1 MNKLKKIGLTALSA
15 SLVAISANA
24 GEMSVSGSA
33 KIATEGFSGNNQNAG
48 TTFSM
53 GNQLTFSGSGELEN
67 GLNVTLSFVLD
78 QNDDSTAANGAYTGG
93 PFDSHSVSVGND
105 SLGTLVFAG
114 EGGNTASGAIDT
126 TAAGDLWDAFDGMTY
141 NDTASDSS
149 TIPDLAQTAA
159 AGDNSILYTSP
170 ELVDGLTLVGSYKPQ
185 GSANRESSTGYGIN
199 YTGVEGLSVHY
210 ADTDVVGSTTAADG
224 DNTVLKAS
232 YAYGPVTVS
241 YSNMDHDL
249 GATDSSTDIEV
260 TSYAISYSVTDSI
273 SLTYGN
279 EESEKGSTG
288 TTDAEIDAIS
298 ASYTAGGMTISASM
312 YDGENLAYGTGAN
325 EDIEYWSL
333 SASFAF

>member
-33 KIATEGFSGNNQNAG
+33 KIATEGFTGENQNAG

-67 GLNVTLSFVLD
+67 GLNVSLSFVLD
-78 QNDDSTAANGAYTGG
+78 QNDDKAADDSTFYNNGT
-93 PFDSHSVSVGND
+93 PFDSHSVSIGND

-114 EGGNTASGAIDT
+114 EGGSSASGAIDT
-126 TAAGDLWDAFDGMTY
+126 TAAGDLWDAFDGKTY
-141 NDTASDSS
+141 INNDS
-149 TIPDLAQTAA
+149 TSVLPDLAVTAA
-159 AGDNSILYTSP
+159 AGDNSIFYTTP
-170 ELVDGLTLVGSYKPQ
+170 ELVDGLTLVASYSPQ
-185 GSANRESSTGYGIN
+185 GTNKESASGYGIN

-210 ADTDVVGSTTAADG
+210 ADSDVVGATAAADG

-241 YSNMDHDL
+241 YSNMEHDL
-249 GATDSSTDIEV
+249 QATANDVEV
-260 TSYAISYSVTDSI
+260 TSYAISYTVTDSI
-273 SLTYGN
+273 SVTYGN
-279 EESEKGSTG
+279 EESQKGTG
-288 TTDAEIDAIS
+288 NTDAEIDAIS
-298 ASYTAGGMTISASM
+298 ASYTAGGMTISASR
-312 YDGENLAYGTGAN
+312 YDGENLAYTTGSD
-325 EDIEYWSL
+325 EDMEYWSL

>member
-33 KIATEGFSGNNQNAG
+33 KIATEGFTGENQDAG

-67 GLNVTLSFVLD
+67 GLNVSLSFVLD
-78 QNDDSTAANGAYTGG
+78 QNDDKVADDNTFYNNGA
-93 PFDSHSVSVGND
+93 PFDSHSVTIGND

-114 EGGNTASGAIDT
+114 EGGSSASGAIDT
-126 TAAGDLWDAFDGMTY
+126 TAAGDLWDAFDGKTY
-141 NDTASDSS
+141 IDADS
-149 TIPDLAQTAA
+149 TTVLPDLAKTAD
-159 AGDNSILYTSP
+159 GGNNSIFYTTP
-170 ELVDGLTLVGSYKPQ
+170 ELVDGLTLAASYSPQ
-185 GSANRESSTGYGIN
+185 GSNKESASGYGIN

-210 ADTDVVGSTTAADG
+210 ADSDVVGATAAADG

-241 YSNMDHDL
+241 YSNMEHDL
-249 GATDSSTDIEV
+249 QATANDVEV
-260 TSYAISYSVTDSI
+260 TSYAISYTVTDSI
-273 SLTYGN
+273 SVTYGN
-279 EESEKGSTG
+279 EESEKGTG
-288 TTDAEIDAIS
+288 NTDAEIDGIT
-298 ASYTAGGMTISASM
+298 ASYTAGGMTISASR
-312 YDGENLAYGTGAN
+312 YDGENLAYTTGSD
-325 EDIEYWSL
+325 EDMEYWAL

>member
-33 KIATEGFSGNNQNAG
+33 KIATEGFNGENQNAG

-67 GLNVTLSFVLD
+67 GLNVSLTFILD
-78 QNDDSTAANGAYTGG
+78 QNDDSTTAASQLYSNG

-105 SLGTLVFAG
+105 SLGTLKFSG
-114 EGGNTASGAIDT
+114 EGGSTASGAIDT
-126 TAAGDLWDAFDGMTY
+126 TAAGDLWDAFDGKTY
-141 NDTASDSS
+141 VDANT
-149 TIPDLAQTAA
+149 TTVFPDLAKTAD
-159 AGDNSILYTSP
+159 GGNNSILYTSP
-170 ELVDGLTLVGSYKPQ
+170 ELVDGLTLVGSYVPQ
-185 GSANRESSTGYGIN
+185 GSNKESATGYGIN
-199 YTGVEGLSVHY
+199 YSGIEGLSVHY
-210 ADTDVVGSTTAADG
+210 ADSDVVGATTAADG

-232 YAYGPVTVS
+232 YAYGPITVS

-249 GATDSSTDIEV
+249 GATDNSTDIEL

-273 SLTYGN
+273 SVTYGN

-288 TTDAEIDAIS
+288 NVDAEIDAIS
-298 ASYTAGGMTISASM
+298 ASYTAGGMTISAAM
-312 YDGENLAYGTGAN
+312 YDGENLAYGTASN
-325 EDIEYWSL
+325 QDMEYWSL

>member
-24 GEMSVSGSA
+24 GELTVSGAA
-33 KIATEGFSGNNQNAG
+33 KMATEGYSGQNQDAG
-48 TTFSM
+48 TAFSM
-53 GNQLTFSGSGELEN
+53 GNQITFSGSGELEN
-67 GLNVTLSFVLD
+67 GLNVSLSFTLD
-78 QNDDSTAANGAYTGG
+78 QSDDVTDGAVNTAASG
-93 PFDSHSVSVGND
+93 PFDGHSVSIGND
-105 SLGTLVFAG
+105 SLGTLKLSG
-114 EGGNTASGAIDT
+114 EGGSTASGAIDT
-126 TAAGDLWDAFDGMTY
+126 TAAGDLWDAFDGKTY
-141 NDTASDSS
+141 VDGAT
-149 TIPDLAQTAA
+149 TTLPDLSVSAA

-170 ELVDGLTLVGSYKPQ
+170 ELVDGLTLVGSYVPQ
-185 GSANRESSTGYGIN
+185 GSNRESATGYGIN
-199 YTGVEGLSVHY
+199 YSGIEGLSVHY
-210 ADTDVVGSTTAADG
+210 ADSDVVGATTAADG

-249 GATDSSTDIEV
+249 GATDSSTDIEI
-260 TSYAISYSVTDSI
+260 TSYAISYTVTDSI

-298 ASYTAGGMTISASM
+298 ASYTAGGMTISAAM
-312 YDGENLAYGTGAN
+312 YDGENLAFGTGAN

>member
-33 KIATEGFSGNNQNAG
+33 KIATEGFSGQNQNAG

-67 GLNVTLSFVLD
+67 GLNVSLSFILD
-78 QNDDSTAANGAYTGG
+78 QADDTDAANG
-93 PFDSHSVSVGND
+93 PFDSHSVSIGND
-105 SLGTLVFAG
+105 SLGTLKLSG
-114 EGGNTASGAIDT
+114 EGGSTASGAIDT
-126 TAAGDLWDAFDGMTY
+126 TAAGDLWDAFDGKTY
-141 NDTASDSS
+141 VSAAAT
-149 TIPDLAQTAA
+149 TLPDLAVSAA

-170 ELVDGLTLVGSYKPQ
+170 ELVDGLTLVGSYVPQ
-185 GSANRESSTGYGIN
+185 GSNRESATGYGIN
-199 YTGVEGLSVHY
+199 YSGVEGLSVHY
-210 ADTDVVGSTTAADG
+210 ADSDVVGATTAADG

-241 YSNMDHDL
+241 YSNMEHDL
-249 GATDSSTDIEV
+249 GASDNSTDIEI
-260 TSYAISYSVTDSI
+260 TSYAISYTVTDSI

>member
-1 MNKLKKIGLTALSA
+1 MNKLKKISLTALSA

-33 KIATEGFSGNNQNAG
+33 KIATEGYSGKNQDAG
-48 TTFSM
+48 TAFSM

-67 GLNVTLSFVLD
+67 GLNVSLSFILD
-78 QNDDSTAANGAYTGG
+78 QGDDTDVTKG

-105 SLGTLVFAG
+105 SLGTLTFAG
-114 EGGNTASGAIDT
+114 EGGSTASGAVDT
-126 TAAGDLWDAFDGMTY
+126 TAAGDLWDAFDGKTY
-141 NDTASDSS
+141 VSGAAT
-149 TIPDLAQTAA
+149 TLPDFAQSAA

-185 GSANRESSTGYGIN
+185 GTANRESSTGYGIN
-199 YTGVEGLSVHY
+199 YTGIEGLSVHY
-210 ADTDVVGSTTAADG
+210 ADTEVVGATTAADG

-288 TTDAEIDAIS
+288 TTDAEIDGIS

-312 YDGENLAYGTGAN
+312 YDAENLAYGTGAN
-325 EDIEYWSL
+325 EDMEYWSL